1 MKINKKVS
9 AAKVYMLQLFPKLK
23 TNKPMKLLLAAMKVN
38 SSILIKLEMVGM
50 ERLDDS
56 E

>member
-1 MKINKKVS
+1 MVS
-9 AAKVYMLQLFPKLK
+9 TAKVYMLKLFPKLK
-23 TNKPMKLLLAAMKVN
+23 TNQSMKLLLAAMKYN
-38 SSILIKLEMVGM
+38 SSMLMKLEMVGV

>member
-1 MKINKKVS
+1 MVS
-9 AAKVYMLQLFPKLK
+9 TAKVYMLKLFPKLK
-23 TNKPMKLLLAAMKVN
+23 TNQSMKLLLAAMK
-38 SSILIKLEMVGM
+38 LEMVGV